1 MTIGPR
7 TLATRAGIG
16 LVVAALLAMVGC
28 TRTAPRIVL
37 VTTTS
42 VGNSGLLEKLLPA
55 YERASN
61 VQFGVHMV
69 GSGLALKMLA
79 EGQGDVAIS
88 HAPEAETDALRQ
100 HPRWWYRKIMF
111 NDFVIVG
118 PSADPARVREA
129 QDATDAFRRI
139 ASAGSEFVS
148 RADQSGTH
156 EREQMLWHAVGVV
169 PTRLLPTGQ
178 GMAVTLRITA
188 SRQGYT
194 LTDRATWI
202 HFEKSLDLKPL
213 FERERDPLLLN
224 TYAVIIDSDRSDNA
238 QPLAFGTWL
247 ADGDG
252 RNRIASFPGF
262 SVWPLEAA
270 RTSPQDRPD

>member
-1 MTIGPR
+1 M
-7 TLATRAGIG
+7 A
-16 LVVAALLAMVGC
+16 GC

-61 VQFGVHMV
+61 MQFGVHLV
-69 GSGLALKMLA
+69 GSGLALKVLA

-129 QDATDAFRRI
+129 QDAADAFRRI

-156 EREQMLWHAVGVV
+156 ERE
-169 PTRLLPTGQ
+169 
-178 GMAVTLRITA
+178 
-188 SRQGYT
+188 
-194 LTDRATWI
+194 
-202 HFEKSLDLKPL
+202 
-213 FERERDPLLLN
+213 PLLLN